1 MWMALP
7 CNSRKI
13 GARDELK
20 PFWLNIGFCNGL
32 PNFAGADEAF
42 ARRPTVMPMFK
53 AFKAK
58 EDFDPSNSSHMIA
71 DNTMKTRAGEFGPEL
86 LYWIRCLVEGLSAR
100 KDTTVIRPRSKV
112 VEAATAEEL
121 EIICAKPLAREHT
134 KEKIKDFVDKLIPC
148 SRGMVPS
155 NAKDVAKALA
165 DATGMKKQLAAQT
178 LVDAGLKT
186 KRSPQIIKQFGHT
199 QRLQAEA

>member
-1 MWMALP
+1 
-7 CNSRKI
+7 
-13 GARDELK
+13 
-20 PFWLNIGFCNGL
+20 
-32 PNFAGADEAF
+32 
-42 ARRPTVMPMFK
+42 MPMFK

-58 EDFDPSNSSHMIA
+58 EDFDSSNSSHMIA
-71 DNTMKTRAGEFGPEL
+71 HNTMKTRAGEFGPEL

-100 KDTTVIRPRSKV
+100 KDTTVIRPRPKV

-121 EIICAKPLAREHT
+121 EIIFDKKADAREHT
-134 KEKIKDFVDKLIPC
+134 KERIKDFVDKLIPC

-165 DATGMKKQLAAQT
+165 DATGMKKQLAAQS

-186 KRSPQIIKQFGHT
+186 KTITANYTAIWAYANAAGRGLKLP
-199 QRLQAEA
+199 E